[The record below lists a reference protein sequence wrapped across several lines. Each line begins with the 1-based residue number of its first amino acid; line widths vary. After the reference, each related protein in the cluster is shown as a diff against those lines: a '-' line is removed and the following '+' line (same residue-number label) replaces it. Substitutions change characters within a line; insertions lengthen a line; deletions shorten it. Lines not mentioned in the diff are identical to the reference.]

1 MFISKDYFRL
11 YRTIIII
18 SSILLSLL
26 VVVVVVIVVDFEHLC
41 LKIKHE
47 RHRLISWERE
57 KKRKKK
63 IYY

>member
-26 VVVVVVIVVDFEHLC
+26 VVVVVVTVVDFEHLC
-41 LKIKHE
+41 LKIKHMSDTD
-47 RHRLISWERE
+47 L
-57 KKRKKK
+57 
-63 IYY
+63 